1 MVGTKGVQQLT
12 AHQRTWLERIQA
24 CEAAGMTM
32 SAYAVEHGLD
42 ARTMYGAR
50 KALKR
55 KGVLPGG
62 HQPVRFQ
69 RARIAAADGR
79 DLSWRIELPNGVA
92 VSFSGSA
99 DAGSLSTVLKSA
111 ADLG

>member
-1 MVGTKGVQQLT
+1 MVETEGVQLT

-24 CEAAGMTM
+24 CEASGMTM
-32 SAYAVEHGLD
+32 SAYAAEHDLD

-50 KALKR
+50 KVLKR

-62 HQPVRFQ
+62 DQPVRLQ
-69 RARIAAADGR
+69 RARIASADGR

-99 DAGSLSTVLKSA
+99 DAGSLSAVLNTV
-111 ADLG
+111 ADFG